1 MLPPVSVATARRGA
15 ASELANHSDATIP
28 RRYVHVKV
36 ERTRRA
42 LEQLPDL
49 TTYGAEG
56 DVLHGGRGLSP

>member
-49 TTYGAEG
+49 TTYGTEG
-56 DVLHGGRGLSP
+56 DVLH